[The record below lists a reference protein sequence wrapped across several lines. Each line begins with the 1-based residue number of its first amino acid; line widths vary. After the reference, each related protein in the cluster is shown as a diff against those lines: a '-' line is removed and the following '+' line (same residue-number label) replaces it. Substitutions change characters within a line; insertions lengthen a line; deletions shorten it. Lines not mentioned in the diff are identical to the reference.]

1 MSTRI
6 ISTTLTG
13 LALATSAYADLA
25 SASHSTVF
33 HAGFDFASV
42 TNISVSPNGFASDV
56 VGSAQAA
63 SIFADGTFGSTA
75 LTPLTQF
82 RFLEWGRAA
91 SSGSFRQQN
100 GFSTT
105 STRSIGD
112 TATGQK
118 SAVFQNNESAFSFV
132 IALNNAV
139 SNDDDFVLE
148 FDWMM
153 DGITGFG
160 SSDPI
165 GGDWLNVSYSAD
177 GSSYTN
183 LEPNVSGLPLYL
195 GDDYF
200 AEKSA
205 EDTWKTS
212 SGAPAFGTFL
222 TGQSDSVVRIASS
235 EFTAD
240 GVSFTKLNPN
250 TNDDIVGPDFYA
262 ADSANSWTASS
273 TTGGL
278 LTLASGQS
286 NSAIDLTAAGN
297 VQYIKFSVGAVNSG
311 AELYLDNVSITGTVV
326 PEPSTYAAIFGVVA
340 LAIAAYRRR
349 K

>member
-118 SAVFQNNESAFSFV
+118 SAVFLNNESAFSFV

-160 SSDPI
+160 SLDPI

-183 LEPNVSGLPLYL
+183 LEPNVSGLPLNL

-235 EFTAD
+235 EFTE
-240 GVSFTKLNPN
+240 
-250 TNDDIVGPDFYA
+250 
-262 ADSANSWTASS
+262 
-273 TTGGL
+273 
-278 LTLASGQS
+278 
-286 NSAIDLTAAGN
+286 
-297 VQYIKFSVGAVNSG
+297 IKYVKFDVDVNSTSS
-311 AELYLDNVSITGTVV
+311 ALYLDNIAISGGTAV
-326 PEPSTYAAIFGVVA
+326 PEPSTYAAIFGLTA
-340 LAIAAYRRR
+340 LALAAYRRR
-349 K
+349 L